1 MGRRRGSEHIR
12 RRTNPSNGQEADMSA
27 ISTRAT
33 QYLLGGLL
41 WIAVLLA
48 LIVVWRQT
56 SSEHTHHAAAPRN

>member
-1 MGRRRGSEHIR
+1 MGRGRGNEHMR
-12 RRTNPSNGQEADMSA
+12 RRTHRSNGQEANMSA

-33 QYLLGGLL
+33 QYVLGSLL
-41 WIAVLLA
+41 WSAVLLA